1 YSLGYVYL
9 PAVIGVSAVSYFTA
23 PLGAALA
30 HRLPVRTLKRIFA
43 LVLLA
48 LLAKMLHSLF
58 G

>member
-1 YSLGYVYL
+1 
-9 PAVIGVSAVSYFTA
+9 VIGVSAVSYFTA
-23 PLGAALA
+23 PLGATLA

-48 LLAKMLHSLF
+48 LLAKMLHALF